1 MLFNKLALTLVGI
14 VAAVAALPT
23 SSTNIV
29 LDTDGVVKR
38 AAGVDA
44 PSLSHRGCNVASPE

>member
-1 MLFNKLALTLVGI
+1 MLFNKLVLTLLSI
-14 VAAVAALPT
+14 VAVAAALPK

-38 AAGVDA
+38 AADVDA
-44 PSLSHRGCNVASPE
+44 PSLSHRGCSVSPE